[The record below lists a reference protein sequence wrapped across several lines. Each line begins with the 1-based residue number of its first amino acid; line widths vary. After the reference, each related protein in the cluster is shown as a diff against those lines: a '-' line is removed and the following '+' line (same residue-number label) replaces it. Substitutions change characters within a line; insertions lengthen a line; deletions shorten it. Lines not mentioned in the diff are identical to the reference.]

1 MGIFVIILVFLAHPH
16 IPMLH
21 TFVALKD
28 FKLSINLHSHDPSS
42 RTRSLPIKR
51 ENTLNLLGS
60 QENNF

>member
-28 FKLSINLHSHDPSS
+28 FKLYINLHSHNPSS
-42 RTRSLPIKR
+42 RRGSLPIKR
-51 ENTLNLLGS
+51 GNTVNLLGS
-60 QENNF
+60 QVNNF